1 MKSIISRLLA
11 LLFRPVLNEI
21 RQTQAQQ
28 RHLSA
33 RLDQISE
40 QIQATARGLAEA
52 QGQLHHLLA
61 TSVQGI
67 AGAQGELH
75 HLLSTTGQG
84 IAQSQGELHHLLA
97 SSAQGLAEAQV
108 RTEGAVHGLRT
119 DIAAEMEA
127 LRTAA
132 AAGMD
137 EAAEKVERIVL
148 GVASLDR

>member
-1 MKSIISRLLA
+1 MKSLIRSASSRLLA
-11 LLFRPVLNEI
+11 LLFRPVLGEI
-21 RQTQAQQ
+21 RRTQAQQ
-28 RHLSA
+28 EALSTKI
-33 RLDQISE
+33 DQLTE
-40 QIQATARGLAEA
+40 HVLATARGLAEA
-52 QGQLHHLLA
+52 QGQLHHLL
-61 TSVQGI
+61 
-67 AGAQGELH
+67 
-75 HLLSTTGQG
+75 STTGQG
-84 IAQSQGELHHLLA
+84 IAQAQGELHHLLA

-108 RTEGAVHGLRT
+108 RTEGAVHSLRT